1 MPTTITAITA
11 KQSIPRLHAVYREQP
26 DQLIQERY
34 HLVAGSGR
42 ATEREYSRV
51 NLLEN
56 AVAQPR
62 YVSDF
67 FTVRTAY
74 EFIINNCPPRL
85 DKSIL
90 QSCDINNYLTEN
102 ISYAADM
109 SDKIKEDMLQSV
121 SIANGMVQ
129 AGERIVDRGEIIDNH
144 TYNVLRSLKAIHEA
158 KTGGTQTQGIIL
170 AGQFVLV
177 FGLSSVSGSTY
188 GLSA

>member
-1 MPTTITAITA
+1 M
-11 KQSIPRLHAVYREQP
+11 
-26 DQLIQERY
+26 
-34 HLVAGSGR
+34 
-42 ATEREYSRV
+42 
-51 NLLEN
+51 EN

-74 EFIINNCPPRL
+74 EFIINNCPSRL

-109 SDKIKEDMLQSV
+109 SDKIKEDMLQE

-129 AGERIVDRGEIIDNH
+129 TGERIVDRGEIIDNH

-158 KTGGTQTQGIIL
+158 KTGGTQTQRHHIGRTIRARLRANVLFL
-170 AGQFVLV
+170 ALPMV
-177 FGLSSVSGSTY
+177 FPLEDIP
-188 GLSA
+188 